1 MWASVEISVRAQW
14 FVNRYLFIEL
24 GAGPVVPIDLTRYYF
39 VPDRTIYSVP
49 NITARGA
56 LGVGAQF

>member
-1 MWASVEISVRAQW
+1 MSVRVQW
-14 FVNRYLFIEL
+14 FVSRHLFIEL
-24 GAGPVVPIDLTRYYF
+24 GAGPVVPIDITRYYF